1 MEIRG
6 RNLWLT
12 PALLDH
18 VERRVHGALGRHGE
32 RIRRVTV
39 RLFDRNGDHGGPDK
53 QCRIVVQTAAPGG
66 AVVVDDVDED
76 LYAAVSRAAAR
87 ASEGLRR
94 RLERRRSG
102 RPSTGRGR
110 SRDEPPGGRAHDAPV
125 PRRELERELRGADRI
140 TEQPHRCP
148 RELTRGPLPL

>member
-1 MEIRG
+1 MRMEIRG

-18 VERRVHGALGRHGE
+18 VERRVHGALGRHRE
-32 RIRRVTV
+32 RIRRVAV

-53 QCRIVVQTAAPGG
+53 QCRIVVQTAALGG

-87 ASEGLRR
+87 AAEGLRR
-94 RLERRRSG
+94 RLERLRSR
-102 RPSTGRGR
+102 RPSTGRAWAERAAEGH
-110 SRDEPPGGRAHDAPV
+110 SRDQNIAEDQ
-125 PRRELERELRGADRI
+125 REKGSSKS
-140 TEQPHRCP
+140 
-148 RELTRGPLPL
+148 GVG

>member
-18 VERRVHGALGRHGE
+18 VERRLHGALGR

-39 RLFDRNGDHGGPDK
+39 RLFDGNGDHGGPDK

-76 LYAAVSRAAAR
+76 LYAAVSRAATR

-94 RLERRRSG
+94 RLERLRSG
-102 RPSTGRGR
+102 RPSTARGR
-110 SRDEPPGGRAHDAPV
+110 SRDEPPGERAHDTPV
-125 PRRELERELRGADRI
+125 PRRELRGADRI
-140 TEQPHRCP
+140 TEQRHRCPRECP